1 MILLFA
7 APPYQPMLINSVL
20 AIPIPRP
27 VFGPALVAHLSSE
40 PQPKGSVERERAN
53 TPDSLSL

>member
-40 PQPKGSVERERAN
+40 PQPKGS
-53 TPDSLSL
+53 